1 MCYSHCSNVI
11 SITRIPWQVTSAARR
26 HILERTNR
34 KPEPERPQSGLRSL
48 AAATNTVV
56 LVPLP
61 RPCGTKTFMSPE
73 RPWTSLFMVKTL
85 PDPINWQNHDF
96 TNVRAGQPSCG
107 PDVDCRAS
115 SIHQCLIS
123 PSLGYGQSSGTCC
136 GSGSLHCA
144 TTEE

>member
-1 MCYSHCSNVI
+1 MASHI
-11 SITRIPWQVTSAARR
+11 EGEKTYWRDGLETRTP
-26 HILERTNR
+26 
-34 KPEPERPQSGLRSL
+34 KPEKRTALIGAITDTGCSRSPTTSL
-48 AAATNTVV
+48 
-56 LVPLP
+56 
-61 RPCGTKTFMSPE
+61 CGTKKNSRSPQ
-73 RPWTSLFMVKTL
+73 RPWTSLFIVKTL
-85 PDPINWQNHDF
+85 PDAINWQNHDF

-144 TTEE
+144 TTQE